1 MILRKLDFL
10 SPSITFY
17 YKGFL
22 SHSSIISG
30 ILSIFSFILIIIA
43 AVYFSLDL
51 IDKKNP
57 KSYYFSRFTNDSGI
71 IPINSSG
78 VFHFISLT
86 HDNES
91 KINSGV
97 DFRSFRVIGLET
109 YFSSYEVDKNLSKF
123 DHWLYGFCNNETD
136 TKGIENLIDY
146 DFFNKSACIK
156 KYFNSSEKKY
166 YDTGDPKFKWPTI
179 EHGTYHPENKIYSFA
194 LERCENDTVS
204 LILGEGNHCKS
215 YEEIKELILPVSGVN
230 LFYIDNYIDVLN
242 YKNPITKFFNK
253 IENGLQLNKYPLNN
267 INLNPI
273 NLKSYDGLIL
283 DNIKIEKSYIFER
296 NDAYTYE
303 NKDPNFFS
311 LYCIYLKNNMN
322 YYERNYKRIQDVIS
336 DIGGIY
342 QIITIFAAFINKFYN
357 KYIILNNIENLLYF
371 SINSEKHN
379 NKYKKSRN
387 KIKNLENE
395 HKKTSIN
402 IKLNEEKVKDNLN
415 PIENDITI
423 SKSNNNFNKFENKNK
438 EKKEN
443 IEKIKDKKYNNNKNK
458 ILNFYNYV
466 LYILSCGKKKNSF
479 EIYDIFRKKIISEE
493 HLIKIHLN
501 IYNLLRVNEKKRNF
515 RRNSYQLKDLL
526 KLI

>member
-1 MILRKLDFL
+1 M
-10 SPSITFY
+10 
-17 YKGFL
+17 
-22 SHSSIISG
+22 
-30 ILSIFSFILIIIA
+30 
-43 AVYFSLDL
+43 
-51 IDKKNP
+51 
-57 KSYYFSRFTNDSGI
+57 
-71 IPINSSG
+71 
-78 VFHFISLT
+78 
-86 HDNES
+86 
-91 KINSGV
+91 
-97 DFRSFRVIGLET
+97 
-109 YFSSYEVDKNLSKF
+109 
-123 DHWLYGFCNNETD
+123 
-136 TKGIENLIDY
+136 
-146 DFFNKSACIK
+146 
-156 KYFNSSEKKY
+156 
-166 YDTGDPKFKWPTI
+166 
-179 EHGTYHPENKIYSFA
+179 
-194 LERCENDTVS
+194 ERCENDTVS

-342 QIITIFAAFINKFYN
+342 QIIKIFSDFINKFYN

-379 NKYKKSRN
+379 NKHKKSRN
-387 KIKNLENE
+387 QIKNLENE

-402 IKLNEEKVKDNLN
+402 IKLNEEKFKDNLN

-466 LYILSCGKKKNSF
+466 LFILSCGKKKNSF